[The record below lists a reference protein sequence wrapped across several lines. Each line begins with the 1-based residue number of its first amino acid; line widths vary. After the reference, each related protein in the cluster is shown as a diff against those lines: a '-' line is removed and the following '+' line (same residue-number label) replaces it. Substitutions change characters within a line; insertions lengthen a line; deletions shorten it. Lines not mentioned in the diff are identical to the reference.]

1 MPRISAEWSGL
12 ILRPAD
18 PMPEADNRQWREDR
32 YGFLRWLVLPQ
43 DGWREWWDRIYV
55 DPELKARL
63 RAYAEF
69 ALRHRA
75 DFSPVGLPLHGI
87 ALLYGPPGT
96 GKSSLVRGLAQVVAE
111 DFASEGQQVIFA
123 EVDPHALPSQMLG
136 ESQRNMVNLLEK
148 SLPELAAKGA
158 PVIVAVDEVDS
169 LVTNRALA
177 TGGRDPVDVM
187 RATEAALGGID
198 YLASMA
204 KNVLILATSNFSE
217 ALDEAMLDRLD
228 LVMEVGVPDAETVAE
243 ILHDT
248 LAELPR
254 AALSDEEVLEAA
266 TSLEGQSGRTV
277 RKLVLEALVT
287 RSAGPDEPFTVTDL
301 DSVIKRHREVRS

>member
-1 MPRISAEWSGL
+1 
-12 ILRPAD
+12 
-18 PMPEADNRQWREDR
+18 MPEAVQWREDR

-43 DGWREWWDRIYV
+43 PGWREWWDRIYV
-55 DPELKARL
+55 DPGLKSRL

-75 DFSPVGLPLHGI
+75 EFSPVGLPVHGI

-96 GKSSLVRGLAQVVAE
+96 GKSSLARGLAQVVAE
-111 DFASEGQQVIFA
+111 DLAREGQEVIFA

-136 ESQRNMVNLLEK
+136 ESQRNAANLLQK

-158 PVIVAVDEVDS
+158 PVIVVIDEIDS
-169 LVTNRALA
+169 LVTNRTLA

-198 YLASMA
+198 FLASVA
-204 KNVLILATSNFSE
+204 KNVLILATSNFAA

-228 LVMEVGVPDAETVAE
+228 LAVEVALPDAETVAE
-243 ILHDT
+243 ILRDT
-248 LAELPR
+248 LAELPHSGVAEEEILELA
-254 AALSDEEVLEAA
+254 AAL
-266 TSLEGQSGRTV
+266 EGESGRTI

-287 RSAGPDEPFTVTDL
+287 RSADPDSPVSYSDL
-301 DSVIKRHREVRS
+301 EAVIKRRAESDS